1 MSFDFNKSFQSLQ
14 GQVSGL
20 SSSFSPFAKRTQRL
34 IQEKLGNAD
43 EKVRTRNLNRLLFL
57 YLTNPE
63 LVNRLIRLSFLKN
76 ILNWK
81 AVSML
86 WSSFIKSFFRS
97 RRCLAT
103 RVSKF
108 TFIEQNWLFV
118 LFLDLNMKMKD
129 TIIHQ
134 IYENHLLTWVEQFLK
149 KFLLFLK
156 LQLLQR
162 LNRFWPVLDR
172 RKNQRLWT
180 MRWVELR

>member
-63 LVNRLIRLSFLKN
+63 FVNRLIRLSFLKN

-86 WSSFIKSFFRS
+86 
-97 RRCLAT
+97 
-103 RVSKF
+103 
-108 TFIEQNWLFV
+108 
-118 LFLDLNMKMKD
+118 
-129 TIIHQ
+129 
-134 IYENHLLTWVEQFLK
+134 
-149 KFLLFLK
+149 
-156 LQLLQR
+156 
-162 LNRFWPVLDR
+162 
-172 RKNQRLWT
+172 
-180 MRWVELR
+180 